1 MKLKRGAIF
10 LIILSLGLL
19 SLVLIITL
27 TSIKKQQI
35 VQKKAAGGANASL
48 SLPSSQTITVN
59 QEFSVPVMLNTDG
72 VEIIGADV
80 VLNFD
85 KNYLELTNVST
96 GPNSPF
102 GTHLP
107 VDSNG
112 NFAASTVKN
121 NANSTGKIEIGAV
134 AFNWASEQV
143 TSGFNGVLGVNN
155 PLFTLTF
162 KAKNTGQTSIGF
174 GFSSGSTIDSNLV
187 RINDDQVQD
196 ILSQVTNLSL
206 NITST
211 TNTADLTF
219 KIKFQGID
227 QQRPEK
233 NVKVILKQQ
242 DQEKYRFNS
251 VTVNADANGIYSST
265 ISNITPGIYDIF
277 IKGWTHLQK
286 KFVSVTLNSGTNSKD
301 WSEITLKAGDFNNEG
316 ETGYNVLNID
326 DIAKILSVY
335 TALNVPVNTS
345 NQIYDVNLDNSIN
358 INDIALV
365 LANYTALNVEG
376 DK

>member
-265 ISNITPGIYDIF
+265 ISNITPDTYDIF
-277 IKGWTHLQK
+277 IKGPVHLQK
-286 KFVSVTLNSGTNSKD
+286 KFASVTLNSGTNSKD
-301 WSEITLKAGDFNNEG
+301 WSGTTLKAGDAVDNNK
-316 ETGYNVLNID
+316 ID
-326 DIAKILSVY
+326 
-335 TALNVPVNTS
+335 
-345 NQIYDVNLDNSIN
+345 IYDYNKVVEHFGPRIPQGGSPADFDFDNDVDIFDYNL
-358 INDIALV
+358 LV
-365 LANYTALNVEG
+365 SNFNQVGE
-376 DK
+376 